1 MNSRKIKIMV
11 LSHAF
16 VKKINLSFFEALSK
30 KKKYSVTCVCPNK
43 IFINHLKIISDFKFY
58 KGNLKILKL
67 NLIFKHSRLFF
78 FQNLKKYIKK
88 EKPNY
93 ILVDNDPASFQSLF
107 VIFYSFFFNYKLIY
121 FVNENQLI
129 KIFHKNF
136 IKNILKLIFVM
147 SFNFIFKS
155 KIYKIFCYSNQIK
168 KNFEILGYKKKSYV
182 MPLGYDEKVF
192 NMKNRRKKKKLV
204 ISYFGRIT
212 REKGIHVIL
221 KSLKNFKYNNW
232 IFILD
237 TDYIEDKEYY
247 NSIIKYL
254 KLNFNKKNYSLI
266 KTDHYKIAN
275 HMRYSDIVILP
286 SLHEEQYGRVIQESV
301 ACGSVAIAS
310 NIGALPEIIKDKD
323 LLFSPNDHVKLK
335 NIITKLTSRKY
346 LNKKFAK
353 LYKNILS
360 QRTITK
366 QINVFEKSLNY

>member
-1 MNSRKIKIMV
+1 MV

-43 IFINHLKIISDFKFY
+43 IFINRLKIISDFKFY

-221 KSLKNFKYNNW
+221 KSLKNFKYKNW

-237 TDYIEDKEYY
+237 TDYIEDREYY

-275 HMRYSDIVILP
+275 YMRYSDIVILP

-323 LLFSPNDHVKLK
+323 LLFNPNDHVKLK
-335 NIITKLTSRKY
+335 NIIIKLTSRKY